1 MKLTGKSGR
10 RFNLLDLALVL
21 LLVLALVGVWQRA
34 SLQSLF
40 TTDELLENYT
50 VSFEVKKLRSTT
62 VDLLQKDTVLYIMV
76 NGERVDLGTLNEQVA
91 ASAATVYLQDRN
103 GNTVKAVYP
112 QDAHEYLLDVT
123 GVLTCAG
130 VENEGSFFVGGK
142 MHLAVNQTVRVQTE
156 TADLEIRVTGIEKM
170 Q

>member
-1 MKLTGKSGR
+1 MKLNKNGR
-10 RFNLLDLALVL
+10 RFNLLDAALVL
-21 LLVLALVGVWQRA
+21 LLVFALLGVWQR
-34 SLQSLF
+34 SNLQNLF

-50 VSFEVKKLRSTT
+50 VSFEIKKVRSTT
-62 VDLLQKDTVLYIMV
+62 VDLLQKDTALYIMN

-123 GVLTCAG
+123 GDLTCAG
-130 VENEGSFFVGGK
+130 VENQGSFFAAGK
-142 MHLAVNQTVRVQTE
+142 LHLAINQTVSVQTE
-156 TADLEIRVTGIEKM
+156 TADFEIRITGIQKM
-170 Q
+170 S